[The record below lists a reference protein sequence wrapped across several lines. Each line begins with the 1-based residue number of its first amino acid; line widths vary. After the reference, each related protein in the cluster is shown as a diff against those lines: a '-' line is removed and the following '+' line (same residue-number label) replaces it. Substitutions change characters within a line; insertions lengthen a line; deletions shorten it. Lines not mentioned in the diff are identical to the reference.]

1 MCQCLDIHIYSV
13 DLNYI
18 TSFFVQF
25 NSSQPTLVYNG
36 STSLQRKFTTGFIV
50 QMGEELAASTPFDKM
65 LWKPGGCITK
75 CRYNNY
81 IKFIVFHLL
90 VAYVVDLAFRLTSN
104 KPL

>member
-1 MCQCLDIHIYSV
+1 MY
-13 DLNYI
+13 
-18 TSFFVQF
+18 
-25 NSSQPTLVYNG
+25 NSEPTLVYNG

-90 VAYVVDLAFRLTSN
+90 VAYVVDLAFKLTSN